1 MSDPR
6 KSDKLPHPQ
15 KVKDLTIG
23 REPNSAVVFHALPKH
38 DYTVDPSEVPD
49 DRQKWQDKEHR
60 VHLNNDKKGIV
71 GHLQKDWEESTTS
84 DQKTVATR
92 DVSDE
97 LSDPQK
103 DECDELPDTQKGER
117 DELPDPQKDKND
129 KLPDPQKD
137 KNDELPDPQK
147 DELSDLQKDECDDP
161 QKDESD
167 EQPNLQKV
175 NNFIIGREPNS
186 SVVFHAL
193 PRHYNIVDPREIP
206 DDRQKWQDQEH
217 RVYVGGDKKG
227 IVGHL
232 QKDWEESTTSD
243 QKNVTTRDISGET
256 PGLQADESD
265 ELPDI
270 QKDENNKLPCQ
281 QKNESDEL
289 PDPQKDESDELPGPQ
304 EDESDELPDPQ
315 KDESGKLLDP
325 QKDANDELPNP
336 QKDESDELLDPR
348 KIKNFTIGREPN
360 SSVVFHARPRS
371 YYIVD
376 PREIPD
382 DRQKWQDQEHR
393 DMLVVTK
400 KVCIVGH
407 LQKDWENSVTSDQK
421 NVTTRDVSD
430 ELPDSQ
436 KDESDELPGPQ
447 KDESDSDELPDLQKD
462 ESDSDEQLDPQKV
475 NHFSIG
481 REPNSSVVFHALPK
495 HYNIVDP
502 REVPDDRQKWQDQ
515 EHRVHFGGDKKG
527 IVGHLQKDWEESAT
541 SDKKML
547 TEKDKKKPTNNKVL
561 GNIDN

>member
-38 DYTVDPSEVPD
+38 DYTVNPSEVPD

-103 DECDELPDTQKGER
+103 DECDELPDTQKDES

-147 DELSDLQKDECDDP
+147 VELSDLQKDECDDP

-167 EQPNLQKV
+167 KQPNPQKV

-193 PRHYNIVDPREIP
+193 PRHYNLVDPREIP

-232 QKDWEESTTSD
+232 QKDWE
-243 QKNVTTRDISGET
+243 
-256 PGLQADESD
+256 
-265 ELPDI
+265 
-270 QKDENNKLPCQ
+270 
-281 QKNESDEL
+281 
-289 PDPQKDESDELPGPQ
+289 
-304 EDESDELPDPQ
+304 
-315 KDESGKLLDP
+315 
-325 QKDANDELPNP
+325 
-336 QKDESDELLDPR
+336 
-348 KIKNFTIGREPN
+348 
-360 SSVVFHARPRS
+360 
-371 YYIVD
+371 
-376 PREIPD
+376 
-382 DRQKWQDQEHR
+382 
-393 DMLVVTK
+393 
-400 KVCIVGH
+400 
-407 LQKDWENSVTSDQK
+407 NSVTSDQK
-421 NVTTRDVSD
+421 NVTTSDVSD

-436 KDESDELPGPQ
+436 KDESDELP
-447 KDESDSDELPDLQKD
+447 
-462 ESDSDEQLDPQKV
+462 
-475 NHFSIG
+475 G